1 MRPDTDLWFKRVE
14 EVVYFGIGLLLIVAA
29 GAMLFS
35 SAWGFASDLSAAGMG
50 TQALVMLDKL
60 LLVLMLVELL
70 YTVRVSLRT
79 HTLLP
84 EPFLL
89 VGLIAGIRRVLVIT
103 AEAWN
108 MGDVDEAAFDRAML
122 ELGLLTA
129 LTLALVASVILL
141 RRFPARQAES
151 AAGPTAE

>member
-1 MRPDTDLWFKRVE
+1 MKPETDRWFERIE
-14 EVVYFGIGLLLIVAA
+14 EGIYVGIGLLLIVAA
-29 GAMLFS
+29 GAMLV
-35 SAWGFASDLSAAGMG
+35 SAAVGFFRELSLG
-50 TQALVMLDKL
+50 SIGGQALHMLDKL

-108 MGDVDEAAFDRAML
+108 MGDIDEAAFDRAML
-122 ELGLLTA
+122 ELGILTGM
-129 LTLALVASVILL
+129 TLAIVASVILL
-141 RRFPARQAES
+141 RRFPSRSDPE
-151 AAGPTAE
+151 PRRETAS